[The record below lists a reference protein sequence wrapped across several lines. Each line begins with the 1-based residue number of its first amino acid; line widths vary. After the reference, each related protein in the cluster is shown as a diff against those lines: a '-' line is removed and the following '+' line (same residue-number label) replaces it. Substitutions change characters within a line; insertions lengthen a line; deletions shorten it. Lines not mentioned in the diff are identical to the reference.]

1 VVLNATLRSVM
12 SARVHLPV
20 LRDHPRLN
28 SKDRGYLGLIVVG
41 EGQPYSRS
49 EIAKV
54 LDVPV
59 ITSIAHDAQTAIHFS
74 DGRPRHRRFESSSLT
89 RSIRDASLE
98 LSTTMQRSVELVVGR
113 S

>member
-1 VVLNATLRSVM
+1 VLNATLRSVM

-28 SKDRGYLGLIVVG
+28 SKDRGHLGLIVVG
-41 EGQPYSRS
+41 EGQPYGRG

-59 ITSIAHDAQTAIHFS
+59 ITGIAHDPQTAIHLS
-74 DGRPRHRRFESSSLT
+74 DGGPRHRRFDSSPLS
-89 RSIRDASLE
+89 RSIRDASFH
-98 LSTTMQRSVELVVGR
+98 LSTTMQRSAELVGGR